1 MRKFLVV
8 VTIFITSIFA
18 NNLEQNIKIL
28 EELNLPKDFLNEPS
42 FKLKYNELSSLKKI
56 KYYDNLIK
64 KSSLNAKIVREE
76 LELKQ
81 LPNSLFFI
89 PLIES
94 SYTNIIKKKGPSG
107 LWQIMPLTA
116 TNLKLKRN
124 EFVDERLDLI
134 KSTEAATNYLRKY
147 YKKFGK
153 WYLAVLAYNAGEGR
167 IIHGVARAT
176 LDKYLEENPNMYHDK
191 VIKIYNLYI
200 LDYAKNKTG
209 IDNLYTVYK
218 DLGIK
223 NGHFDYTYLL
233 KHNSRRDYL
242 PKTSTNYIN
251 MLITFSI
258 LASNDRFKYL
268 DRKVK
273 YDLEKVVANKG
284 LKLKTIADA
293 LAMSY
298 EELKTI
304 NKHLLKEIIPTDKNS
319 YNLYIPHTKIELFNN
334 RVANIQGLVSVEDK
348 TTLENIK
355 KESKNS
361 DLNIKKD
368 NIQQSR
374 NKIVYKVKQGD
385 TLEAI
390 SKKYKVSVKKLKTDN
405 KKSTS
410 KLKIGEIIEINK

>member
-1 MRKFLVV
+1 MILISSV
-8 VTIFITSIFA
+8 FA
-18 NNLEQNIKIL
+18 NSIEQNIEIV
-28 EELNLPKDFLNEPS
+28 EELNLPKEILNEPS
-42 FKLKYNELSSLKKI
+42 FKIKYNELSTSKKI
-56 KYYDNLIK
+56 QYYDNLIK

-76 LELKQ
+76 IELKK

-94 SYTNIIKKKGPSG
+94 SYTNLINKKGPSG

-116 TNLKLKRN
+116 NNLKLKRN

-134 KSTEAATNYLRKY
+134 KSTEAATSYLRKY
-147 YKKFGK
+147 HKKFGK

-176 LDKYLEENPNMYHDK
+176 LDKYLEENPNMFHDK

-233 KHNSRRDYL
+233 KHNNRRDYL
-242 PKTSTNYIN
+242 PKTSTNYMN
-251 MLITFSI
+251 MLISFSI
-258 LASNDRFKYL
+258 LANNDRFKHL

-273 YDLEKVVANKG
+273 YDLEKVVATKG
-284 LKLKTIADA
+284 LKLKTISDA
-293 LAMSY
+293 LAMNY

-304 NKHLLKEIIPTDKNS
+304 NRHLLKEIIPTDKNS
-319 YNLYIPHTKIELFNN
+319 YNLYIPHTKVELFNN
-334 RVANIQGLVSVEDK
+334 RVANIKGLISLDDK
-348 TTLENIK
+348 EALDKIK
-355 KESKNS
+355 KEPKNS
-361 DLNIKKD
+361 NLSTKKE
-368 NIQQSR
+368 NVQQST
-374 NKIVYKVKQGD
+374 NKIVHKVKQGD

-390 SKKYKVSVKKLKTDN
+390 SKKYKVSVKKLKIDN
-405 KKSTS
+405 KKSNN
-410 KLKIGEIIEINK
+410 KLKIGENIEIIK